1 GQAENSSNASSSQM
15 QVDVSASD
23 PGALR
28 DANASVMIALAKV
41 HGVAN
46 LKSNLVASKPQYQL
60 VPTDRLAA
68 SGLTVQQLAL
78 IVAQDVNGV
87 VATQAVLPQGP
98 VSVRVVLPPGTADT
112 AASLAKIPIPTL
124 AGVVPLSSL
133 ATIQL
138 VNGPQAVSRLN
149 GDRDATITGTITG
162 NNTQAVQS
170 DVSKALNGVALP
182 SGVKIST
189 GGVFQQLSTVLNQFA
204 LALLA
209 AIALVYLIM
218 VATFRSV
225 IKPLVLLVSIPFA
238 ATGAII
244 ALVITRSRARP
255 PGRAGRGRPPPTA
268 SDPDDRVR
276 HHARV
281 AAAGGHGRRRRRRW
295 RLHQWTARH
304 RRHRRTVHQHAADA
318 GPRPRPL
325 LADLPFHR
333 PAHDAGPRPP
343 AGRRGRSAFQAL
355 GATRDVRACACST
368 AGSCAGARCQGV
380 HRGNEDRAR
389 GRNTWRPVCAR
400 EVARGRLSTHIRR
413 GLAPGAGRGANG
425 GGRNRSGRRCASGEE
440 CHQARAGQGLQ
451 AV

>member
-1 GQAENSSNASSSQM
+1 ENVSRHVSEGEKPLVAAYTGAREITTAVASSTLTTVAVFLPIVFLTGIAGSFFRPFALTVVVALLASLVVAVTVVPFLAAYLLPATRADKTERRLPYNWMQRAYVPAIRWATGHRWIALGIAVLFFAGSMALIPLLRVNLLDQSSSPQFPIAITSQM

-133 ATIQL
+133 ATLQL

-170 DVSKALNGVALP
+170 DVSKALNG
-182 SGVKIST
+182 
-189 GGVFQQLSTVLNQFA
+189 
-204 LALLA
+204 
-209 AIALVYLIM
+209 
-218 VATFRSV
+218 
-225 IKPLVLLVSIPFA
+225 
-238 ATGAII
+238 
-244 ALVITRSRARP
+244 
-255 PGRAGRGRPPPTA
+255 
-268 SDPDDRVR
+268 
-276 HHARV
+276 
-281 AAAGGHGRRRRRRW
+281 
-295 RLHQWTARH
+295 
-304 RRHRRTVHQHAADA
+304 
-318 GPRPRPL
+318 
-325 LADLPFHR
+325 
-333 PAHDAGPRPP
+333 
-343 AGRRGRSAFQAL
+343 
-355 GATRDVRACACST
+355 
-368 AGSCAGARCQGV
+368 
-380 HRGNEDRAR
+380 
-389 GRNTWRPVCAR
+389 
-400 EVARGRLSTHIRR
+400 
-413 GLAPGAGRGANG
+413 
-425 GGRNRSGRRCASGEE
+425 
-440 CHQARAGQGLQ
+440 
-451 AV
+451 